1 MLKYI
6 NENARAARDPE
17 GDDHRAMI
25 EPHATI
31 ENVSRRHVLAG
42 ALLASSFVLAV
53 RFSPASAREPLKP
66 YPTGGLE
73 MPHGIGM
80 ANDPHVYVAID
91 PEGNVTIVTA
101 RSEMGTGIRTSLPM
115 VIADEMEADWSKVK
129 LLQAPGDEPRYGNQD
144 TDGSR
149 SMRHFIQPM
158 RECGAA
164 MRQMLETAAATKWG
178 VDPALCRAKA
188 HHVVLLDA
196 GKKETGQKIGF
207 GELAEAAFK
216 LPVPPRDTLLF
227 KTPDEFTLMR
237 KGEAKIAD
245 LRNITTGHAQYG
257 ADVRLPGMKFAVIA
271 RPDVLG
277 GKAKSFDAD
286 AAKKVPGV
294 EAVFEIDGVNTVP
307 RKFGQLGGIAVVANS
322 TYAAILGRDALNVQ
336 WEDGPN
342 KSYSSV
348 EFDKE
353 MTATAAK
360 PGKVI
365 RNQGDIDAAFSN
377 AKDTF
382 TGEYHCQHLVQASME
397 PLVAVARIADGKAEV
412 WAPIQS
418 PYGARTDIA
427 EALKMKIEDVTVHVT
442 LLGGGFGRKSK
453 WDFMVEAALVSQ
465 KLGGAPVL
473 LQWTREDDTRH
484 SFYHTVSV
492 ERIDVAIDDKG
503 KVTGWRHRTVAPSII
518 STFKEDDGYQFPIEY
533 GMGFVNTPFDIP
545 NVRCENGK
553 AMAHTRIGWY
563 RSVSNIPRLFAVQS
577 AVSEVAHKLGR
588 DPKDFLLELIGPDRK
603 LDPKALGFPEDFWN
617 YGDPYEE
624 FPIDTARLKN
634 VVRLAAEKAGWG
646 RELPAGEGFGIAA
659 HCAWSS
665 YVATVVHAAVDK
677 DGTIRVPEVVTAVD
691 CGFYVNPERIRSQI
705 EGAAVMG
712 MSNTL
717 YSGITFKDGAVEQSN
732 FSDFNIATMSN
743 YPKKVTTVIVDAPAG
758 THAGGIGEPGVPPF
772 APALCNAVFAAT
784 KKRLRNLPT
793 GEKVT

>member
-6 NENARAARDPE
+6 QDNVPLAREP
-17 GDDHRAMI
+17 HSHTMI
-25 EPHATI
+25 EPNATI
-31 ENVSRRHVLAG
+31 ENVSRRQVLGG

-53 RFSPASAREPLKP
+53 RFSPAAAREPLKP
-66 YPTGGLE
+66 YPTGGLG
-73 MPHGIGM
+73 MPDGTGM
-80 ANDPHVYVAID
+80 AHDPHVYVAISPNGD
-91 PEGNVTIVTA
+91 VIIVTA
-101 RSEMGTGIRTSLPM
+101 RAEMGTGIRTSLPM
-115 VIADEMEADWSKVK
+115 VIADEMEADWSRVT
-129 LLQAPGDEPRYGNQD
+129 LVQAPGDEPRYGNQD

-164 MRQMLETAAATKWG
+164 MRQMLETAAAAEWG
-178 VDPALCRAKA
+178 VDPSLCRAKA
-188 HHVVLLDA
+188 HHVMLLDTA
-196 GKKETGQKIGF
+196 KKETGQKVGF
-207 GELAEAAFK
+207 GEIADAALA
-216 LPVPPRDTLLF
+216 LPVPARETLLF
-227 KTPDEFTLMR
+227 KTPDEFTIMR
-237 KGEAKIAD
+237 KGEVKIAD
-245 LRNITTGHAQYG
+245 LRNITTGHARYG
-257 ADVRLPGMKFAVIA
+257 ADVRLPGMKYAVMA

-277 GKAKSFDAD
+277 GKAKSFDAG
-286 AAKKVPGV
+286 AAKKTPGV
-294 EAVFEIDGVNTVP
+294 EAVFEIEGVSAVP
-307 RKFGQLGGIAVVANS
+307 RKFGQLGGIAVVANT
-322 TYAAILGRDALNVQ
+322 TYAAILGRDALNVE

-342 KSYSSV
+342 ASYDSTSY
-348 EFDKE
+348 DKE
-353 MTATAAK
+353 MAATAAK

-365 RNQGDIDAAFSN
+365 RNQGDVDAAFAS
-377 AKDTF
+377 AKEVF
-382 TGEYHCQHLVQASME
+382 TGEYHAQHLVQASME
-397 PLVAVARIADGKAEV
+397 PLVAVARIVDGKAEV

-418 PYGARTDIA
+418 PYGARKDIA
-427 EALKMKIEDVTVHVT
+427 EALKMKLEDVTVHVT

-465 KLGGAPVL
+465 KLDGAPVL
-473 LQWTREDDTRH
+473 LQWTREDDIRH

-492 ERIDVAIDDKG
+492 ERIDAAIDDKG
-503 KVTGWRHRTVAPSII
+503 KVTGWRHRTVAPSIV

-533 GMGFVNTPFDIP
+533 GMGFVNTPFDIA

-563 RSVSNIPRLFAVQS
+563 RSVSNVPRVFAVQS
-577 AVSEVAHKLGR
+577 AVSELAHKLGR

-603 LDPKALGFPEDFWN
+603 LDPKALGFPADFWN

-646 RELPAGEGFGIAA
+646 RELPAREGFGIAA

-665 YVATVVHAAVDK
+665 YVATVVHAAVDE

-717 YSGITFKDGAVEQSN
+717 YSGITFKGGAVEQSN
-732 FSDFNIATMSN
+732 FTDFSIARMTN
-743 YPKKVTTVIVDAPAG
+743 YPKKVTTVLVDAPPH

-772 APALCNAVFAAT
+772 APALCNAVFAAAN
-784 KKRLRNLPT
+784 KRLRHLPT
-793 GEKVT
+793 GDKIS